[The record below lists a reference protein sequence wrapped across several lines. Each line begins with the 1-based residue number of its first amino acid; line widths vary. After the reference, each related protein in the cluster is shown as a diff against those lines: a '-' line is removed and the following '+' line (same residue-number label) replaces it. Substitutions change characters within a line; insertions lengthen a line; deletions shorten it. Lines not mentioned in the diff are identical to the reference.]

1 MGGVVDAI
9 GDVVGG
15 VADVAGDV
23 VGGVADV
30 VGDVVETVVDNPELA
45 LIGGIFALPYLAPEL
60 FYGAAAGTGAGGAGI
75 LGADIAAAG
84 SLGYIPG
91 AEAAALYS
99 SSPSFSQYLFGS
111 IPELSAAAI
120 AEGAVPVASQGV
132 LGVGGAFN
140 PFSGFDWLMSGP
152 WLPQIFAGSANTTNT
167 SSETVISSSLAM
179 TQVKVAQAIKRLD
192 VTGFIVK
199 TKTIDFAWENPAM
212 LLIPEPIKQLYGLG
226 TSYTFTQAQAL
237 DELNDGILYNKQ
249 GVLSHWTLDK
259 VPPYLDIKCVQIKET
274 CINQILVCS

>member
-60 FYGAAAGTGAGGAGI
+60 FYGAATGTGAGGAGI

-99 SSPSFSQYLFGS
+99 STPSFGQYLFGS

-120 AEGAVPVASQGV
+120 AEGAVPVATQGL
-132 LGVGGAFN
+132 LGVGGSLA
-140 PFSGFDWLMSGP
+140 PFSGSIASNVQGLFPSTDFVSAFIPKTPADIAKTLGQAVLLGGAAVP
-152 WLPQIFAGSANTTNT
+152 RPQVPGVDMNVPASNVPQYGTGRSIFNAYN
-167 SSETVISSSLAM
+167 SS
-179 TQVKVAQAIKRLD
+179 
-192 VTGFIVK
+192 
-199 TKTIDFAWENPAM
+199 
-212 LLIPEPIKQLYGLG
+212 KQNINNILYPQGLLG
-226 TSYTFTQAQAL
+226 TQPRTA
-237 DELNDGILYNKQ
+237 GIYSNYLQQQ
-249 GVLSHWTLDK
+249 GL
-259 VPPYLDIKCVQIKET
+259 I
-274 CINQILVCS
+274 

>member
-15 VADVAGDV
+15 AADVVGDV
-23 VGGVADV
+23 VGGVADIA
-30 VGDVVETVVDNPELA
+30 GDVVETVVDNPELA
-45 LIGGIFALPYLAPEL
+45 LIAGIFAAPYLAPEL
-60 FYGAAAGTGAGGAGI
+60 FYGAGIEAGGAGI

-132 LGVGGAFN
+132 LGLGGAFN
-140 PFSGFDWLMSGP
+140 PFSG
-152 WLPQIFAGSANTTNT
+152 
-167 SSETVISSSLAM
+167 SLASNVQGLFPSTDFVSSFIPKTPADIAKTLGQAVLLGGAA
-179 TQVKVAQAIKRLD
+179 TQQPQVPGVDMNVPASNVPQYG
-192 VTGFIVK
+192 TGRSIFN
-199 TKTIDFAWENPAM
+199 AYNSS
-212 LLIPEPIKQLYGLG
+212 KQNINNILYPQGLLG
-226 TSYTFTQAQAL
+226 TQPRTA
-237 DELNDGILYNKQ
+237 GIYSNYLQQQ
-249 GVLSHWTLDK
+249 GLL
-259 VPPYLDIKCVQIKET
+259 
-274 CINQILVCS
+274 

>member
-15 VADVAGDV
+15 AADVVGDV
-23 VGGVADV
+23 VGGVADIA
-30 VGDVVETVVDNPELA
+30 GDVVETVVDNPELA
-45 LIGGIFALPYLAPEL
+45 LIAGIFAAPYLAPEL
-60 FYGAAAGTGAGGAGI
+60 FYGAGIEAGGAGI

-132 LGVGGAFN
+132 LGLGGAFN
-140 PFSGFDWLMSGP
+140 PFSG
-152 WLPQIFAGSANTTNT
+152 
-167 SSETVISSSLAM
+167 SLASNVQGLFPSTDFVSSFIPKTPADIAKTLGQAVLLGGAA
-179 TQVKVAQAIKRLD
+179 TQQPQVPGVDMNVPASNVPQYG
-192 VTGFIVK
+192 TGRSIFN
-199 TKTIDFAWENPAM
+199 AYNSS
-212 LLIPEPIKQLYGLG
+212 KQNINNILYPQGLLG
-226 TSYTFTQAQAL
+226 TQQPRTA
-237 DELNDGILYNKQ
+237 GIYSNYLQQQ
-249 GVLSHWTLDK
+249 GL
-259 VPPYLDIKCVQIKET
+259 I
-274 CINQILVCS
+274 

>member
-60 FYGAAAGTGAGGAGI
+60 FYGAATGTGAGGAGI

-140 PFSGFDWLMSGP
+140 PFSGSVASNVQGLFPSTDFVSSFIPKTPADIAKTLGQAV
-152 WLPQIFAGSANTTNT
+152 LLGKAATQQPQVPGVDMNVPESNVPQYGTGRSIFNAYN
-167 SSETVISSSLAM
+167 SS
-179 TQVKVAQAIKRLD
+179 
-192 VTGFIVK
+192 
-199 TKTIDFAWENPAM
+199 
-212 LLIPEPIKQLYGLG
+212 KQNINNILYPQGLLG
-226 TSYTFTQAQAL
+226 TQQPRTS
-237 DELNDGILYNKQ
+237 GIYSNYLQQQ
-249 GVLSHWTLDK
+249 GL
-259 VPPYLDIKCVQIKET
+259 I
-274 CINQILVCS
+274 

>member
-15 VADVAGDV
+15 AADVVGDV
-23 VGGVADV
+23 VGGVADIA
-30 VGDVVETVVDNPELA
+30 GDVVETVADNPELA
-45 LIGGIFALPYLAPEL
+45 LIAGIFAAPYLAPEL
-60 FYGAAAGTGAGGAGI
+60 FYGAGIEAGGAGI

-132 LGVGGAFN
+132 LGLGGAFN
-140 PFSGFDWLMSGP
+140 PFSGSLASNVQGLFPSTDFVSSFIPKTPADIAKTLGQAV
-152 WLPQIFAGSANTTNT
+152 LLGGVATQEPQIPGVDMNVPASNVPQYGTGRSIFNAYN
-167 SSETVISSSLAM
+167 SS
-179 TQVKVAQAIKRLD
+179 
-192 VTGFIVK
+192 
-199 TKTIDFAWENPAM
+199 
-212 LLIPEPIKQLYGLG
+212 KQNINNILYPQGLLG
-226 TSYTFTQAQAL
+226 TQQPRTA
-237 DELNDGILYNKQ
+237 GIYSNYLQQQ
-249 GVLSHWTLDK
+249 GL
-259 VPPYLDIKCVQIKET
+259 I
-274 CINQILVCS
+274 

>member
-15 VADVAGDV
+15 AADVVGDV
-23 VGGVADV
+23 VGGVADIA
-30 VGDVVETVVDNPELA
+30 GDVVETVADNPELA
-45 LIGGIFALPYLAPEL
+45 LIAGIFAAPYLAPEL
-60 FYGAAAGTGAGGAGI
+60 FYGAGIEAGGAGI

-132 LGVGGAFN
+132 LGLGGAFN
-140 PFSGFDWLMSGP
+140 PFSG
-152 WLPQIFAGSANTTNT
+152 
-167 SSETVISSSLAM
+167 SLASNVQGLFPSTDFVSSFIPKTPADIAKTLGQAVLLGGAA
-179 TQVKVAQAIKRLD
+179 TQQPQVPGVDMNVPASNVPQYG
-192 VTGFIVK
+192 TGRSIFN
-199 TKTIDFAWENPAM
+199 AYNSS
-212 LLIPEPIKQLYGLG
+212 KQNINNILYPQGLLG
-226 TSYTFTQAQAL
+226 TQPRTA
-237 DELNDGILYNKQ
+237 GIYSDYLQQQ
-249 GVLSHWTLDK
+249 GLL
-259 VPPYLDIKCVQIKET
+259 
-274 CINQILVCS
+274 